1 MDMVA
6 EISNVVEQWSEEYLE
21 KLKASIVAKGNNA
34 NGDQFA
40 ASFTP
45 VFESNEDSFHYS
57 LLAPSWYD
65 VIDTGGK
72 RWTKGKM
79 PPVSSI
85 MSWMADKG
93 IVPSNTKRN
102 SLKQSIQSSQS
113 KQKWHKQSKY
123 SAERS
128 MAFAIAINIKKHGV
142 VKGFPAKE
150 VGVGTHY
157 YSDVFNAKAYEDLN
171 NRIISTL
178 GNADFLLTFIE
189 PE

>member
-40 ASFTP
+40 ASFKPNTETTETE
-45 VFESNEDSFHYS
+45 VHYS

-79 PPVSSI
+79 PPVNSI
-85 MSWMADKG
+85 MEWMAHKG
-93 IVPSNTKRN
+93 IMATAKPKKVISNKPHKG
-102 SLKQSIQSSQS
+102 S
-113 KQKWHKQSKY
+113 WHHNPKY
-123 SAERS
+123 SAQRS

-142 VKGFPAKE
+142 LKRFGGKGSS
-150 VGVGTHY
+150 Y
-157 YSDVFNAKAYEDLN
+157 YSDVFNAKAYQDLN
-171 NRIISTL
+171 NRIITTL
-178 GNADFLLTFIE
+178 GNTDFLLTFIE